1 MICFDFFVDPC
12 LSTTCPYYGQC
23 VRSADRKSVECKCN
37 IACTFIYDP
46 VCGTDGKTYANECV
60 MRSTACVQKKN
71 IAVDYKGECEE
82 GKCRIF
88 MRYNTLDLKNA
99 LYLSI
104 IVFSKKV
111 LIEDTILRLLLET
124 GPLFYVFIRAT
135 RSSIQTIIFS
145 IQLKQRHVLAF
156 QNDTKSVT

>member
-1 MICFDFFVDPC
+1 MICFDFFLDPC

-111 LIEDTILRLLLET
+111 LMEDTIFTSPAGDGTAILRGHPSHAKLN
-124 GPLFYVFIRAT
+124 PDHY
-135 RSSIQTIIFS
+135 FS
-145 IQLKQRHVLAF
+145 IQLMQRHVLAF
-156 QNDTKSVT
+156 QNDTKM

>member
-1 MICFDFFVDPC
+1 MLPNFKRKKVICFDFFVDPC

-71 IAVDYKGECEE
+71 IAVDYEGECEE

-88 MRYNTLDLKNA
+88 MRCNTLDLE
-99 LYLSI
+99 I
-104 IVFSKKV
+104 H
-111 LIEDTILRLLLET
+111 
-124 GPLFYVFIRAT
+124 FI
-135 RSSIQTIIFS
+135 
-145 IQLKQRHVLAF
+145 
-156 QNDTKSVT
+156 

>member
-71 IAVDYKGECEE
+71 IAVDYEGECEE

-111 LIEDTILRLLLET
+111 Y
-124 GPLFYVFIRAT
+124 FYVSCWRRDCHFT
-135 RSSIQTIIFS
+135 WSSEPREAQSRTLF
-145 IQLKQRHVLAF
+145 LVL
-156 QNDTKSVT
+156 S

>member
-1 MICFDFFVDPC
+1 MTFFVDPC

-71 IAVDYKGECEE
+71 IAVDYEGECEE

-88 MRYNTLDLKNA
+88 MRCNALDLENA

-104 IVFSKKV
+104 VVFM
-111 LIEDTILRLLLET
+111 
-124 GPLFYVFIRAT
+124 YVCM
-135 RSSIQTIIFS
+135 
-145 IQLKQRHVLAF
+145 
-156 QNDTKSVT
+156 